1 MADINLSSSQIA
13 QAVIVALSIA
23 AILGIAH
30 LHNRVAVL
38 ETRAEVLGGLADRLA
53 RMEEAIERIERT
65 LETQGGQ

>member
-65 LETQGGQ
+65 LDTQGG